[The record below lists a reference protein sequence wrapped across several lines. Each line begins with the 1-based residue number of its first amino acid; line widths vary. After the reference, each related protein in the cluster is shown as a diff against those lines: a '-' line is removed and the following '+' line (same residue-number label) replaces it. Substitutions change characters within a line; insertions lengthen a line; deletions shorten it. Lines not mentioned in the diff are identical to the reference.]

1 MFQIVIYIRG
11 FKHNIYYYS
20 LIWQLFVVLYVPIL
34 IHISQWECTLIT
46 ISLRF
51 QSLYRSGLAWD
62 SLLLAFIYLGVVNSF
77 FLVPLTTLL
86 LCLVLSKVV
95 ALVVN
100 SGKSQQYK
108 LNEANLCGG
117 HTCVIV
123 DGGLYSFIRI
133 DSSQTMHAFRVL
145 QILMAVDQRFHSN
158 TIV

>member
-1 MFQIVIYIRG
+1 MCTIIVSFG
-11 FKHNIYYYS
+11 NF
-20 LIWQLFVVLYVPIL
+20 FYVPIL

-51 QSLYRSGLAWD
+51 QSLYGSGLAWD

-77 FLVPLTTLL
+77 LLVPLTTLH

-100 SGKSQQYK
+100 LGKSQQYK

-117 HTCVIV
+117 HACVIV
-123 DGGLYSFIRI
+123 D
-133 DSSQTMHAFRVL
+133 
-145 QILMAVDQRFHSN
+145 
-158 TIV
+158 